1 METLLFIS
9 SWARIYRRNVRK
21 DVRLL
26 HDSREVQGKLC
37 SAVLKALEI
46 FLFAV
51 PAREN
56 LSVWE
61 FHRMPCAAAVSWR
74 MPKEHRGNMMFR
86 RSDSTNFLCK
96 MDTHSAEWKVTGIVP
111 FGHRQIVEVCMA
123 DEMRWT

>member
-51 PAREN
+51 PARGN

-61 FHRMPCAAAVSWR
+61 FHRMPCAAGGFMEDADGA
-74 MPKEHRGNMMFR
+74 P
-86 RSDSTNFLCK
+86 
-96 MDTHSAEWKVTGIVP
+96 WKHDVP
-111 FGHRQIVEVCMA
+111 PV
-123 DEMRWT
+123 